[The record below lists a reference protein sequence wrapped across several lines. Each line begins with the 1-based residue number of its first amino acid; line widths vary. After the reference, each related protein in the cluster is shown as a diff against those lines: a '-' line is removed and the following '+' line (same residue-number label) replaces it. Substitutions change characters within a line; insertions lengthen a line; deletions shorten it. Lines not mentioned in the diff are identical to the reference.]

1 MNFFKEHTF
10 DMVKLF
16 LNQIGVTVFAT
27 VLTIATRAN
36 PSLLFWSSVLSLGL
50 YLFLQYCLCWEV
62 GARDKIKID
71 GGRMEE
77 MSGKGL
83 LLALG
88 ANIFNILLSLLI
100 GLGFLIDTK
109 WSESVAAVCNV
120 FLRLFNGMYQG
131 FIKIIGDAVN
141 KTESVNS
148 IYESLSPEVTWWWF
162 LVAIIPVILVCGLGY
177 LLGSKNI
184 RILGKLGISKPKAGN
199 TKK

>member
-1 MNFFKEHTF
+1 
-10 DMVKLF
+10 MVKLF